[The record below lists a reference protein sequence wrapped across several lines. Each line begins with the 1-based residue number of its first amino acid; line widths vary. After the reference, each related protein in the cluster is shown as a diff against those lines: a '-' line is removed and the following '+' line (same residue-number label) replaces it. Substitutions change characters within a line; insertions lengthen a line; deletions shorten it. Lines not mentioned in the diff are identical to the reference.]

1 MLQYDEK
8 GIGLK
13 MYTMKYEEE
22 KNTTINDALTLPTV
36 QSETPN
42 NNSSWYP
49 LLQCNTSINI
59 SVGREYQHVTLNN
72 AKSSCNTVCV
82 MHEEEFLEPQGKQT
96 LAEWQSCVN
105 TNQRCLIVWL
115 QLSISV
121 CMSMASHWNT
131 QIYWHQGSH

>member
-8 GIGLK
+8 GISLK
-13 MYTMKYEEE
+13 MYTMKYEQE

-42 NNSSWYP
+42 YNSSWYP
-49 LLQCNTSINI
+49 LLQ
-59 SVGREYQHVTLNN
+59 YQHVTLTN
-72 AKSSCNTVCV
+72 AESSCNTVCI

-105 TNQRCLIVWL
+105 TNQR
-115 QLSISV
+115 SV
-121 CMSMASHWNT
+121 S
-131 QIYWHQGSH
+131 

>member
-42 NNSSWYP
+42 NNSS
-49 LLQCNTSINI
+49 
-59 SVGREYQHVTLNN
+59 
-72 AKSSCNTVCV
+72 
-82 MHEEEFLEPQGKQT
+82 
-96 LAEWQSCVN
+96 
-105 TNQRCLIVWL
+105 
-115 QLSISV
+115 
-121 CMSMASHWNT
+121 
-131 QIYWHQGSH
+131 